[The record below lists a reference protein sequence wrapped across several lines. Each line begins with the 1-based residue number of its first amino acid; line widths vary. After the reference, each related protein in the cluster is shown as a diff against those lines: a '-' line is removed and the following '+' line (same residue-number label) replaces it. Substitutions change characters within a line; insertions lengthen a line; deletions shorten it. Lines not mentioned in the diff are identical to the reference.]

1 MESAR
6 GREGQE
12 EGRDRE
18 RGLVSKTSKRE
29 GFFSG
34 EDNNVVGL
42 RAVKQDKKL
51 TPNWIL
57 KFRIYR

>member
-18 RGLVSKTSKRE
+18 RVGVENIKARRI
-29 GFFSG
+29 FSG

-51 TPNWIL
+51 TLNWIL